1 MKKVILVIAM
11 IGSISLVG
19 CASNGDVEDLQTQ
32 IDVLT
37 MQQTQTAQA
46 LISVSKSADDAGVI
60 GIAALRK
67 ANQNETKID
76 RMFEKAMVK

>member
-1 MKKVILVIAM
+1 MKKVILAVVM
-11 IGSISLVG
+11 SMFVVG
-19 CASNGDVEDLQTQ
+19 CASNGDVEGLQAQ

-37 MQQTQTAQA
+37 MQQAQTSENVVRAEK
-46 LISVSKSADDAGVI
+46 VADDAGVI